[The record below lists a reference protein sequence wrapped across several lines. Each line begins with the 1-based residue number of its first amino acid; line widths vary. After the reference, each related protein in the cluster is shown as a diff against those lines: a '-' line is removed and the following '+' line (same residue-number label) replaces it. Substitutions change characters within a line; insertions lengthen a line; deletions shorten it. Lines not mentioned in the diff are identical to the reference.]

1 MTQAWTSIG
10 LAALFSVAAFG
21 QAGIT
26 ASGISAP
33 AFVAADVHVSAKSRM
48 PSMAAGGLRGTR
60 YLVRQ
65 ATMVDLISLAYNI
78 DNDKILA
85 GPIWLDSDRFDV
97 SARAPAGSTPE
108 QAQLMLQALLA
119 ERFGL
124 KLRKDSK
131 ELPGF
136 VLSMGSG
143 KPKMKPAADA
153 SAPTSCQGQPQT
165 APPSPDTI
173 PQQVVD
179 CHSISMDD
187 LARIAGQVASV
198 NTPGTGLNKTGL
210 DGKWDF
216 TIKWTP
222 TGLLARAGADGV
234 SIFDAV
240 DKQLGLKLEAG
251 KVPVPVIFV
260 DSVNEAPT
268 PNAAD
273 ISKFLPPP
281 PPTEF
286 DLAVIKPTNPDFKG
300 IRLQILPSGQIN
312 IQGATLNFLI
322 QQIYDIY
329 PDMIQGAPKFMDDD
343 RWDITGRATST
354 DPGQPAQA
362 DPETRNKMIRKLME
376 DRFKLKAHFEDRV
389 VPAYTLS
396 SIKPKMAK
404 ADPTTRTG
412 CNEGPGPD
420 GKDPRIANPVL
431 SRLLYC
437 RNMTMAQFADRL
449 PQLANGYVQGA
460 VLDKTGLT
468 DAYDFTVSFS
478 ASGILQ
484 NGLPGP
490 GQAPAQPGA
499 GGASDPNGA
508 LSFSEAVSKQL
519 GLKLELEKRPA
530 PVLVI
535 DHVEQ
540 KPTEN

>member
-1 MTQAWTSIG
+1 MIRAFTG
-10 LAALFSVAAFG
+10 VGFVALFSGAVFG

-26 ASGISAP
+26 ASVP
-33 AFVAADVHVSAKSRM
+33 AFEAADVLVSPKSRTPGM
-48 PSMAAGGLRGTR
+48 SAGGLRGTR
-60 YLVRQ
+60 YLVRR
-65 ATMVDLISLAYNI
+65 ATMVDLISLAYDI
-78 DNDKILA
+78 DNDKILG
-85 GPIWLDSDRFDV
+85 GPSWLDTDRFDV
-97 SARAPAGSTPE
+97 SARAPSGSTPE
-108 QAQLMLQALLA
+108 QAKLMLQTLLA

-124 KLRKDSK
+124 KLHKDSK

-136 VLSMGSG
+136 ALSIGSG

-153 SAPTSCQGQPQT
+153 SAPSGCQGQPQT

-179 CHSISMDD
+179 CHSMSMDE
-187 LARIAGQVASV
+187 LALNLRMMANAYITSNV
-198 NTPGTGLNKTGL
+198 LNKTGL

-216 TIKWTP
+216 TIKWTAR
-222 TGLLARAGADGV
+222 GLLARAGADGI

-240 DKQLGLKLEAG
+240 DKQLGLKLAAG
-251 KVPVPVIFV
+251 KIPQPVIFV

-273 ISKFLPPP
+273 ISKILPPP
-281 PPTEF
+281 PPAEF

-300 IRLQILPSGQIN
+300 IRLGVTPGGQVN

-322 QQIYDIY
+322 QQIYFIT
-329 PDMIQGAPKFMDDD
+329 PDMIQGTPKFMDED
-343 RWDITGRATST
+343 RWDITAKMISA
-354 DPGQPAQA
+354 DPGQPPQA
-362 DPETRNKMIRKLME
+362 DPETLYRMIGKLLE
-376 DRFKLKAHFEDRV
+376 DRFKMKTHFEDRV

-396 SIKPKMAK
+396 SVKPKLAK
-404 ADPTTRTG
+404 ADPTMRTG

-420 GKDPRIANPVL
+420 GKDPRVANPVL

-437 RNMTMAQFADRL
+437 RNMTMAQFADQL
-449 PQLANGYVQGA
+449 PQLANGYVHAA

-468 DAYDFTVSFS
+468 DAYDFTLSFS
-478 ASGILQ
+478 AIGILQ

-508 LSFSEAVSKQL
+508 LSLPDAVSRQL

-530 PVLVI
+530 PVLVV

>member
-10 LAALFSVAAFG
+10 LAALFSGAAFG
-21 QAGIT
+21 QAGII
-26 ASGISAP
+26 ASGTSAP
-33 AFVAADVHVSAKSRM
+33 RFEAADVHVSAKSRT

-65 ATMVDLISLAYNI
+65 ATIVDLISLAYDIN
-78 DNDKILA
+78 NDKILA
-85 GPIWLDSDRFDV
+85 GPSWLDTDRFDV
-97 SARAPAGSTPE
+97 SARAPSGSTPE
-108 QAQLMLQALLA
+108 QAQLMLQTLLV
-119 ERFGL
+119 ERFSL
-124 KLRKDSK
+124 KLHKDSK
-131 ELPGF
+131 ELPGL
-136 VLSMGSG
+136 VLSTGSG

-153 SAPTSCQGQPQT
+153 AAPQNCQGQPQT
-165 APPSPDTI
+165 PSPDTV

-179 CHSISMDD
+179 CHSMSMDD
-187 LARIAGQVASV
+187 FARIVAQIANNSSSA
-198 NTPGTGLNKTGL
+198 LNKTGL

-222 TGLLARAGADGV
+222 PGLLARAGADGI

-251 KVPVPVIFV
+251 KVSQPVIFV

-268 PNAAD
+268 PNAPD

-281 PPTEF
+281 PAPEF
-286 DLAVIKPTNPDFKG
+286 DVALIKPTNPDFKG
-300 IRLQILPSGQIN
+300 IRMQILPSGQIN
-312 IQGATLNFLI
+312 IQGATLSFLV
-322 QQIYDIY
+322 QQFYDIT
-329 PDMIQGAPKFMDDD
+329 PDMMQGAPKFMDED
-343 RWDITGRATST
+343 RWDITAKMIST

-362 DPETRNKMIRKLME
+362 DPETRTKLITKLLE
-376 DRFKLKAHFEDRV
+376 DRFKLKMHFEDRV

-396 SIKPKMAK
+396 SVKPKMAK
-404 ADPTTRTG
+404 ADPTMRTG

-449 PQLANGYVQGA
+449 PQLANGYVHAA

-468 DAYDFTVSFS
+468 DAYDFTLSFS
-478 ASGILQ
+478 AIGILQ
-484 NGLPGP
+484 NSLQGP
-490 GQAPAQPGA
+490 GQAAPGA
-499 GGASDPNGA
+499 AAAPDPNGA
-508 LSFSEAVSKQL
+508 LSLPDAVSKQL
-519 GLKLELEKRPA
+519 GLKLELEKRLA

-540 KPTEN
+540 KPTDN